1 MNNSG
6 KMKCPQYQIVDK
18 VYDRLH
24 LVLPI
29 NMISRHNKKE
39 IRKIKRYIDSMLIHV
54 YFIYYTILCFKDHKL
69 VVELISGSSSKMLYY
84 FLVSRLIYS

>member
-6 KMKCPQYQIVDK
+6 KMKCLQYQIVDK

-39 IRKIKRYIDSMLIHV
+39 IRKIKRYID
-54 YFIYYTILCFKDHKL
+54 
-69 VVELISGSSSKMLYY
+69 
-84 FLVSRLIYS
+84 

>member
-39 IRKIKRYIDSMLIHV
+39 IRKIKRYID
-54 YFIYYTILCFKDHKL
+54 
-69 VVELISGSSSKMLYY
+69 
-84 FLVSRLIYS
+84 